1 MLERTLGKF
10 IYSDLIHA
18 NGESDWVHKEELIYL
33 HKMLSAVKDYFEE
46 INPELRFTQYTSLK
60 ITPSQLH
67 KSKMEHKYAIFVL
80 GTEIANAMKEV
91 DYSSSSRISARMK
104 ELADKALKEIDDS

>member
-1 MLERTLGKF
+1 M
-10 IYSDLIHA
+10 
-18 NGESDWVHKEELIYL
+18 HKDELIQL
-33 HKMLSAVKDYFEE
+33 HLMLYNVKVYFEGL
-46 INPELRFTQYTSLK
+46 NPELKFSQYNALK
-60 ITPSQLH
+60 ITPFQQH

-104 ELADKALKEIDDS
+104 ELADKTLKEIDVS